1 MPDVSVPAERRILI
15 VVVAAGL
22 LALASYFVRDAAHG
36 RAFLERNV
44 YNWPVWY
51 CGAEAVSEHRDPYRV
66 EPLRS
71 CEHRVRGATFK
82 QRWAVIPMPLP
93 GYSLV
98 LMWPLLAL
106 PFFAGKTVW
115 IAVVFVAL
123 GISAWSSA
131 RLTGVW
137 FPAVLL
143 ILAPTVGVLNLLYG
157 GLEPIGIAALCV
169 AALAFERNR
178 PSLGGAL
185 TVLALIEPHLG
196 VPAVVAAFALI
207 PRSRVAI
214 VAGAAI
220 FALAS
225 VALLGW
231 GTVVEYVRAVLP
243 AQSAG
248 EGAISTQQYSL
259 THLVYLAGVSTKVAT
274 TLGSIWYLGA
284 IALGTFAAARIRALF
299 GRASAVVLVPVAISL
314 FGGLYVHN
322 HQITAALPGA
332 LLLATLP
339 LRHRWLAIAAVALLA
354 FPWEFSTRSQEV
366 VACFAVC
373 ASILVLAPGLTLSR
387 RLVVS
392 CVLPVLFAI
401 GWSFVDALPHSRFAL
416 AAQPATIAANDLAT
430 TAWTKFLLWTPG
442 RTVDDAA
449 TFLLK
454 IPWWL
459 ALFAL
464 ALLAT
469 LVLLQPAR
477 AGDRSAAAEA

>member
-1 MPDVSVPAERRILI
+1 MA
-15 VVVAAGL
+15 VVTAGL
-22 LALASYFVRDAAHG
+22 LALAFYFVRDAAHG

-44 YNWPVWY
+44 YNWSVWY

-66 EPLRS
+66 EPLRA
-71 CEHRVRGATFK
+71 CEHRVRGAVFK

-98 LMWPLLAL
+98 LMWPLLVL
-106 PFFAGKTVW
+106 PFFAGKAVW
-115 IAVVFVAL
+115 IAVVFATL
-123 GISAWSSA
+123 GISAWGSA
-131 RLTGVW
+131 RLTGLG

-143 ILAPTVGVLNLLYG
+143 IFAPTVGVLNLMYG
-157 GLEPIGIAALCV
+157 GLEPVGIAALCV

-178 PSLGGAL
+178 PSLGGTL

-196 VPAVVAAFALI
+196 VPAVVAVFALI

-220 FALAS
+220 LALAS
-225 VALLGW
+225 IALLGW
-231 GTVVEYVRAVLP
+231 GTVVEYVGAVLP

-248 EGAISTQQYSL
+248 EATISTQQYSF
-259 THLVYLAGVSTKVAT
+259 THLLYVAGAPTKVAT

-284 IALGTFAAARIRALF
+284 IALGTLAAARIRALF

-322 HQITAALPGA
+322 HQITAALLGA

-339 LRHRWLAIAAVALLA
+339 LRHRWLAITAVALLV
-354 FPWEFSTRSQEV
+354 FPPEFGTRSQEV
-366 VACFAVC
+366 VACLGVC
-373 ASILVLAPGLTLSR
+373 ASILVLASGLPPSR

-392 CVLPVLFAI
+392 CVLPVLFAV
-401 GWSFVDALPHSRFAL
+401 GWSFADALPHGNFAL

-449 TFLLK
+449 PFFAK

-464 ALLAT
+464 TLVAT

-477 AGDRSAAAEA
+477 VGDRSAAAEA